1 MKLFYEAIDD
11 KVRVVLEVLPHE
23 RRGHNLEGISESKA
37 RAVLYKHLIKQ
48 QRPDGIRRNGP
59 LMNYAYR
66 DRLKREGRQYHF
78 YEGDALEMGRVGS
91 ALREISDLI
100 AFCGEI
106 PKELDLFETYNQPMK
121 KVEQK

>member
-23 RRGHNLEGISESKA
+23 RRTSDIQGVSEGKA
-37 RAVLYKHLIKQ
+37 RAVLYEHLVKQ
-48 QRPDGIRRNGP
+48 HRIDGIQRTGP

-66 DRLKREGRQYHF
+66 DRLKRGGVQYHF
-78 YEGDALEMGRVGS
+78 YEGDAKTMGRVTSG
-91 ALREISDLI
+91 LRDISDLI

-106 PKELDLFETYNQPMK
+106 PKELDLFENYNQPMK
-121 KVEQK
+121 K